1 MKRYYSLVVVLAV
14 AWLNA
19 SAQSVIVNSNP
30 TMNDRF
36 SKRSG
41 SLRLSTTLMKI
52 GRIKNNASKTDT
64 IRIYNDGARN
74 MTLSLG
80 KLPSHLEVHLGTSS
94 LTPKTE
100 SWIAI
105 AYNAPLKNDYGF
117 VIDRFELVTNDS
129 VQPKKIISVSA
140 NIQEYFSPMTADDSL
155 NIQKAILSVT
165 SFDYGKIKQGS
176 KPSFVF
182 VITNEGKRDVLIRK
196 IKSNCT
202 CMKVNASKDTI
213 PPGGNS
219 QVSLEFDSSN
229 KLGKDSRKV
238 NVFLN
243 DPARPE
249 VVLEMKG
256 EIQK

>member
-1 MKRYYSLVVVLAV
+1 MNKFFSLLAV
-14 AWLNA
+14 LVYASLKV
-19 SAQSVIVNSNP
+19 SAQGVIVNSNP

-41 SLRLSTTLMKI
+41 NLRLSTTLLKI
-52 GRIKNNASKTDT
+52 GRIKTNATKSDT
-64 IRIYNDGARN
+64 IRIYNDGIRN
-74 MTLSLG
+74 MSLLLG
-80 KLPSHLEVHLGTSS
+80 KLPSHLDVHLGTAA
-94 LTPKTE
+94 LAPKTE

-105 AYNAPLKNDYGF
+105 TYNASLKNDFGF
-117 VIDRFELVTNDS
+117 VIDRIEVVTNDS

-140 NIQEYFSPMTADDSL
+140 NIQEYFSPLSAEDSL
-155 NIQKAILSVT
+155 TIQKAIWSVT
-165 SFDYGKIKQGS
+165 SYDYGKIKQGA

-182 VITNEGKRDVLIRK
+182 AITNEGKRDVIIRK

-202 CMKVNASKDTI
+202 CMKVSASKDTI

-219 QVSLEFDSSN
+219 QVSLEFDSAN

-256 EIQK
+256 EIEK